1 MVKMQWLP
9 GWAKNPLGGDV
20 RGKLY
25 QFVENPKCCLHTTEG
40 TSIAGAIGAY
50 APYPPHGIYDWQ
62 TRVAKQH
69 IPLDLAS
76 YSAMDGNDDDFMVQI
91 ELVGFAHD
99 TRNWPDIAYRNIA
112 ADVIG
117 PIADAFGVPPE
128 SIDKQWLDDT
138 DGVTIAHPNS
148 PLRITPAQLRDF
160 SGWLGHQHL
169 PAPDS
174 HWDPGALDIGRLI
187 RYGYNNVEDD
197 MTPDE
202 AALLANV
209 AHNVERINAFLSITS
224 DAPVNPADGERETLF
239 DAVWQAAAE
248 EKARDAAALKAAV
261 DSFAGMSNVLGIIS
275 EKLDKMGSGTGG
287 SVTKADVQKMLDESL
302 ARLDMILKP
311 SAQPL

>member
-1 MVKMQWLP
+1 MVKTQWLP

-40 TSIAGAIGAY
+40 TTIDGAVAAY
-50 APYPPHGIYDWQ
+50 RPYPPHGVYRWD
-62 TRVAKQH
+62 TREARQH

-76 YSAMDGNDDDFMVQI
+76 YSAMDGNDDDFMIQI

-128 SIDKQWLDDT
+128 SIEKQWLDDT
-138 DGVTIAHPNS
+138 DGVTIASPSS

-174 HWDPGALDIGRLI
+174 HWDPGALDIARLI
-187 RYGYNNVEDD
+187 RYGYNNEEND

-209 AHNVERINAFLSITS
+209 AHNVERINAFLSITA

-239 DAVWQAAAE
+239 DATWQAAAE
-248 EKARDAAALKAAV
+248 AKARDAAELKAMT
-261 DSFAGMSNVLGIIS
+261 DSFAAMQSVLSAIS
-275 EKLDKMGSGTGG
+275 GKLDKMGSGTGG
-287 SVTKADVQKMLDESL
+287 NVTKADVQEMLDKSL